1 MESEQLEEARRQA
14 QAIVDRAERDETFR
28 GQLQSDP
35 DATLRA
41 EGLAEEAI
49 PEFVN
54 EVGLADVAGYAARVP
69 TLLILCCG
77 VSCILTSPKTMAA
90 G

>member
-1 MESEQLEEARRQA
+1 MESEQLEDARRQA

-28 GQLQSDP
+28 DQLQSDP

-49 PEFVN
+49 PEFVS
-54 EVGLADVAGYAARVP
+54 EVGLAEVAGYAGRLP
-69 TLLILCCG
+69 TLVPLCCG